1 MQIYLNISNI
11 FLDLFWR
18 GHNGLRSIIDSAGGK
33 DFQRLKIGIG

>member
-1 MQIYLNISNI
+1 MKILATNAFI
-11 FLDLFWR
+11 FWR